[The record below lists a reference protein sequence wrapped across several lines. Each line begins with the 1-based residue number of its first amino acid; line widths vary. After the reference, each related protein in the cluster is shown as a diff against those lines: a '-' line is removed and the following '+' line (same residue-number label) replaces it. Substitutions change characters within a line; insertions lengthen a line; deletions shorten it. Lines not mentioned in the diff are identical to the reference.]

1 MANYNS
7 ASVLWIDSDLENAI
21 TLIDKIK
28 TQNINVTL
36 IHPEELS
43 RELEINHDLA
53 VISLNKNISD
63 LAKLKAVQASQGTV
77 IPIIARVCRHNFELG
92 IENDL
97 TKVMINQQIS
107 SLGFQL
113 TLNTR
118 NKVLSAYKDIMSM
131 PV

>member
-1 MANYNS
+1 MSQIGSITNKVLSNHKQIIESTNNTFGQDNS
-7 ASVLWIDSDLENAI
+7 IGNFGAKMEKALDSVADAQ
-21 TLIDKIK
+21 KIAAD
-28 TQNINVTL
+28 TT
-36 IHPEELS
+36 
-43 RELEINHDLA
+43 R
-53 VISLNKNISD
+53 
-63 LAKLKAVQASQGTV
+63 
-77 IPIIARVCRHNFELG
+77 NFELG

>member
-1 MANYNS
+1 MSQIGSITNRVLSNHKQIIESTNNTLGHDKSIGNFGAKMER
-7 ASVLWIDSDLENAI
+7 ALDSVADAQ
-21 TLIDKIK
+21 KIAAD
-28 TQNINVTL
+28 TT
-36 IHPEELS
+36 
-43 RELEINHDLA
+43 R
-53 VISLNKNISD
+53 
-63 LAKLKAVQASQGTV
+63 
-77 IPIIARVCRHNFELG
+77 NFELG

>member
-1 MANYNS
+1 MTQIGS
-7 ASVLWIDSDLENAI
+7 ITDKVLSSHKQIIENATK
-21 TLIDKIK
+21 TLGNDN
-28 TQNINVTL
+28 NINNFGTRM
-36 IHPEELS
+36 E
-43 RELEINHDLA
+43 
-53 VISLNKNISD
+53 
-63 LAKLKAVQASQGTV
+63 KALDTV
-77 IPIIARVCRHNFELG
+77 ADAQKIAADTTRNFELG

>member
-1 MANYNS
+1 MSQIGSITNKVLSTHKQIIESANTTLGNDTNIGNFGSKMEKALNS
-7 ASVLWIDSDLENAI
+7 VADAQ
-21 TLIDKIK
+21 K
-28 TQNINVTL
+28 
-36 IHPEELS
+36 
-43 RELEINHDLA
+43 LA
-53 VISLNKNISD
+53 ADTTK
-63 LAKLKAVQASQGTV
+63 
-77 IPIIARVCRHNFELG
+77 NFELG

>member
-1 MANYNS
+1 MSQIGSITTKVLSSHKEIIES
-7 ASVLWIDSDLENAI
+7 ASKTFGNDNKIGNFGARMEKALDSVADAQ
-21 TLIDKIK
+21 KIAADTTK
-28 TQNINVTL
+28 
-36 IHPEELS
+36 
-43 RELEINHDLA
+43 
-53 VISLNKNISD
+53 
-63 LAKLKAVQASQGTV
+63 
-77 IPIIARVCRHNFELG
+77 NFELG

>member
-1 MANYNS
+1 MTQIGSITNKVLSSHKQIIEN
-7 ASVLWIDSDLENAI
+7 ASKALENNNQLSNFGARMEKA
-21 TLIDKIK
+21 LDSVANAQKIAAD
-28 TQNINVTL
+28 TT
-36 IHPEELS
+36 
-43 RELEINHDLA
+43 R
-53 VISLNKNISD
+53 
-63 LAKLKAVQASQGTV
+63 
-77 IPIIARVCRHNFELG
+77 NFELG

>member
-1 MANYNS
+1 MS
-7 ASVLWIDSDLENAI
+7 QIGAI
-21 TLIDKIK
+21 TNKVLSSHRDIIESANKTFGNETNSVNFGARMERALDSVADAQKIAAD
-28 TQNINVTL
+28 TT
-36 IHPEELS
+36 
-43 RELEINHDLA
+43 R
-53 VISLNKNISD
+53 
-63 LAKLKAVQASQGTV
+63 
-77 IPIIARVCRHNFELG
+77 NFELG

-97 TKVMINQQIS
+97 TKVMINQQVS

>member
-1 MANYNS
+1 MSQIGSITNKVLSSHKEIIES
-7 ASVLWIDSDLENAI
+7 AS
-21 TLIDKIK
+21 K
-28 TQNINVTL
+28 TFGN
-36 IHPEELS
+36 
-43 RELEINHDLA
+43 D
-53 VISLNKNISD
+53 KNIGNFG
-63 LAKLKAVQASQGTV
+63 AKKEKALDSVADAQK
-77 IPIIARVCRHNFELG
+77 IAADTTKNFELG

-107 SLGFQL
+107 SLGFQF

>member
-1 MANYNS
+1 MTQIGSITSKVLSSHKQIVES
-7 ASVLWIDSDLENAI
+7 ASK
-21 TLIDKIK
+21 TLGNNTDFG
-28 TQNINVTL
+28 NFGARM
-36 IHPEELS
+36 E
-43 RELEINHDLA
+43 
-53 VISLNKNISD
+53 
-63 LAKLKAVQASQGTV
+63 KALDTV
-77 IPIIARVCRHNFELG
+77 ADAQKVSADTTRNFELV

>member
-1 MANYNS
+1 MSQIGSITDRVLSSQKQIIETANQKLGNTNS
-7 ASVLWIDSDLENAI
+7 VGNFGATMEKALDSVADA
-21 TLIDKIK
+21 
-28 TQNINVTL
+28 Q
-36 IHPEELS
+36 
-43 RELEINHDLA
+43 RLA
-53 VISLNKNISD
+53 ANTTK
-63 LAKLKAVQASQGTV
+63 
-77 IPIIARVCRHNFELG
+77 NFELG

>member
-1 MANYNS
+1 MSQIGSITKQALSSHKQLVES
-7 ASVLWIDSDLENAI
+7 ASNTLGNENLSGSFGARMEKALDSVADAQ
-21 TLIDKIK
+21 K
-28 TQNINVTL
+28 
-36 IHPEELS
+36 
-43 RELEINHDLA
+43 LA
-53 VISLNKNISD
+53 AN
-63 LAKLKAVQASQGTV
+63 TT
-77 IPIIARVCRHNFELG
+77 RNFELG
-92 IENDL
+92 IETDL

>member
-1 MANYNS
+1 MS
-7 ASVLWIDSDLENAI
+7 QIGAI
-21 TLIDKIK
+21 TNKVLSSHRDIIESANKTLGNETNSVNFGARMEKALDSVADAQKISAD
-28 TQNINVTL
+28 TT
-36 IHPEELS
+36 
-43 RELEINHDLA
+43 R
-53 VISLNKNISD
+53 
-63 LAKLKAVQASQGTV
+63 
-77 IPIIARVCRHNFELG
+77 NFELG

-97 TKVMINQQIS
+97 TKVMINQQVS

>member
-1 MANYNS
+1 MSQIGSITNKVLSNHKQIIESTNNTLGHDKNTGNFGSKMERALD
-7 ASVLWIDSDLENAI
+7 SVADAQ
-21 TLIDKIK
+21 KIAAD
-28 TQNINVTL
+28 TT
-36 IHPEELS
+36 
-43 RELEINHDLA
+43 R
-53 VISLNKNISD
+53 
-63 LAKLKAVQASQGTV
+63 
-77 IPIIARVCRHNFELG
+77 NFELG

-97 TKVMINQQIS
+97 TKVMISQQIS

>member
-1 MANYNS
+1 MSQIGSITNKVLSNHKQIIESTNNTLGHDKSTGNFGSKMES
-7 ASVLWIDSDLENAI
+7 ALDSVADAQ
-21 TLIDKIK
+21 KIAAD
-28 TQNINVTL
+28 TT
-36 IHPEELS
+36 
-43 RELEINHDLA
+43 R
-53 VISLNKNISD
+53 
-63 LAKLKAVQASQGTV
+63 
-77 IPIIARVCRHNFELG
+77 NFELG

>member
-1 MANYNS
+1 MTQIGSITSKVLSSHKQIVES
-7 ASVLWIDSDLENAI
+7 ASK
-21 TLIDKIK
+21 TLGND
-28 TQNINVTL
+28 TVFGNFGVRM
-36 IHPEELS
+36 E
-43 RELEINHDLA
+43 
-53 VISLNKNISD
+53 
-63 LAKLKAVQASQGTV
+63 KALDTV
-77 IPIIARVCRHNFELG
+77 ADAQRTAADTTRNFELG

-97 TKVMINQQIS
+97 TKVMINQQVS

>member
-1 MANYNS
+1 MQKKVYGIVVTYYFKNEFKKNVNLFLNVLDFLYIIDNGSSNKHVNYLKELKN
-7 ASVLWIDSDLENAI
+7 N
-21 TLIDKIK
+21 KN
-28 TQNINVTL
+28 NIHL
-36 IHPEELS
+36 Q
-43 RELEINHDLA
+43 
-53 VISLNKNISD
+53 LNKFNFG
-63 LAKLKAVQASQGTV
+63 LAKAQNLAAETT
-77 IPIIARVCRHNFELG
+77 RNFELG
-92 IENDL
+92 LESDL

>member
-1 MANYNS
+1 MS
-7 ASVLWIDSDLENAI
+7 QVGAI
-21 TLIDKIK
+21 TNKVLSSHRDIIESANKTLGKETNSVNFGARMEKALDSVADAQKISAD
-28 TQNINVTL
+28 TT
-36 IHPEELS
+36 
-43 RELEINHDLA
+43 R
-53 VISLNKNISD
+53 
-63 LAKLKAVQASQGTV
+63 
-77 IPIIARVCRHNFELG
+77 NFELG

-97 TKVMINQQIS
+97 TKVMINQQVS

>member
-1 MANYNS
+1 MSQIGSITNKVLSSHKQIIESANNTLGNDKVIGNFGS
-7 ASVLWIDSDLENAI
+7 KMEKALDSVADAQKVAAD
-21 TLIDKIK
+21 T
-28 TQNINVTL
+28 T
-36 IHPEELS
+36 
-43 RELEINHDLA
+43 R
-53 VISLNKNISD
+53 
-63 LAKLKAVQASQGTV
+63 
-77 IPIIARVCRHNFELG
+77 NFELG

>member
-1 MANYNS
+1 MSQIGSITNKVLSNHKQIIESTNNTLGHDKSIGNFGAKMER
-7 ASVLWIDSDLENAI
+7 ALDSVADAQ
-21 TLIDKIK
+21 KIAAD
-28 TQNINVTL
+28 TT
-36 IHPEELS
+36 
-43 RELEINHDLA
+43 R
-53 VISLNKNISD
+53 
-63 LAKLKAVQASQGTV
+63 
-77 IPIIARVCRHNFELG
+77 NFELG

>member
-1 MANYNS
+1 MSQIGSITKQALSSHKQLVES
-7 ASVLWIDSDLENAI
+7 ASNTLGNENLSGSFGARMEKALDSVADAQ
-21 TLIDKIK
+21 K
-28 TQNINVTL
+28 
-36 IHPEELS
+36 
-43 RELEINHDLA
+43 LA
-53 VISLNKNISD
+53 AD
-63 LAKLKAVQASQGTV
+63 TT
-77 IPIIARVCRHNFELG
+77 RNFELG

-97 TKVMINQQIS
+97 TKVMINQQVS

>member
-1 MANYNS
+1 MSQIGSITNQALSSHRQIVEGASKTLGNENLLGNFGDRMEKALDSVAN
-7 ASVLWIDSDLENAI
+7 AQ
-21 TLIDKIK
+21 K
-28 TQNINVTL
+28 
-36 IHPEELS
+36 
-43 RELEINHDLA
+43 LA
-53 VISLNKNISD
+53 AD
-63 LAKLKAVQASQGTV
+63 TT
-77 IPIIARVCRHNFELG
+77 RNFELG

>member
-1 MANYNS
+1 MEKALDTVADAQKMA
-7 ASVLWIDSDLENAI
+7 AD
-21 TLIDKIK
+21 T
-28 TQNINVTL
+28 T
-36 IHPEELS
+36 
-43 RELEINHDLA
+43 R
-53 VISLNKNISD
+53 
-63 LAKLKAVQASQGTV
+63 
-77 IPIIARVCRHNFELG
+77 NFELG

>member
-1 MANYNS
+1 MSQIGSITNKVLSNHKQIIESTNNTLGHDKSTGNFGTKMERALD
-7 ASVLWIDSDLENAI
+7 SVADAQ
-21 TLIDKIK
+21 KIAAD
-28 TQNINVTL
+28 TT
-36 IHPEELS
+36 
-43 RELEINHDLA
+43 RD
-53 VISLNKNISD
+53 
-63 LAKLKAVQASQGTV
+63 
-77 IPIIARVCRHNFELG
+77 FELG

>member
-1 MANYNS
+1 MSQIGSITNKVLSNHKQIIESTNNTLGNDKSTGNFGEKMERALD
-7 ASVLWIDSDLENAI
+7 SVADAQ
-21 TLIDKIK
+21 KIAAD
-28 TQNINVTL
+28 TT
-36 IHPEELS
+36 
-43 RELEINHDLA
+43 R
-53 VISLNKNISD
+53 
-63 LAKLKAVQASQGTV
+63 
-77 IPIIARVCRHNFELG
+77 NFELG

>member
-1 MANYNS
+1 MSQIGSITNQVLSSHKQLVES
-7 ASVLWIDSDLENAI
+7 ASNTLGNENLSGSFGARMEKALDSVADAQ
-21 TLIDKIK
+21 K
-28 TQNINVTL
+28 
-36 IHPEELS
+36 
-43 RELEINHDLA
+43 LA
-53 VISLNKNISD
+53 AD
-63 LAKLKAVQASQGTV
+63 TT
-77 IPIIARVCRHNFELG
+77 RNFELG
-92 IENDL
+92 IETDL

>member
-1 MANYNS
+1 MTQIGSITSKVLSSHKQIVES
-7 ASVLWIDSDLENAI
+7 ASK
-21 TLIDKIK
+21 TLGNNTDFG
-28 TQNINVTL
+28 NFGARM
-36 IHPEELS
+36 E
-43 RELEINHDLA
+43 
-53 VISLNKNISD
+53 
-63 LAKLKAVQASQGTV
+63 KALDTV
-77 IPIIARVCRHNFELG
+77 ADAQKVSADTTRNFEIG

>member
-1 MANYNS
+1 MSQIGSITNKVLSTHKQIIESANTTLGNDNKIGNFGS
-7 ASVLWIDSDLENAI
+7 KMEKALDSVADAQ
-21 TLIDKIK
+21 K
-28 TQNINVTL
+28 
-36 IHPEELS
+36 
-43 RELEINHDLA
+43 LA
-53 VISLNKNISD
+53 ADTTK
-63 LAKLKAVQASQGTV
+63 
-77 IPIIARVCRHNFELG
+77 NFELG

>member
-1 MANYNS
+1 MEKALD
-7 ASVLWIDSDLENAI
+7 SVADAQ
-21 TLIDKIK
+21 KIAAD
-28 TQNINVTL
+28 TT
-36 IHPEELS
+36 
-43 RELEINHDLA
+43 R
-53 VISLNKNISD
+53 
-63 LAKLKAVQASQGTV
+63 
-77 IPIIARVCRHNFELG
+77 NFELG
-92 IENDL
+92 LENDL

>member
-1 MANYNS
+1 MSQIGSITNKVLSNHKQIIESTNNTLGHDKSTGNFGTKMERALD
-7 ASVLWIDSDLENAI
+7 SVADAQ
-21 TLIDKIK
+21 KIAAD
-28 TQNINVTL
+28 TT
-36 IHPEELS
+36 
-43 RELEINHDLA
+43 R
-53 VISLNKNISD
+53 
-63 LAKLKAVQASQGTV
+63 
-77 IPIIARVCRHNFELG
+77 NFELG

>member
-1 MANYNS
+1 MSQIGSITSKVLSSHKEIIESANKALANENNLGNFGARMEKALDAVADAQKS
-7 ASVLWIDSDLENAI
+7 AAD
-21 TLIDKIK
+21 TTK
-28 TQNINVTL
+28 
-36 IHPEELS
+36 
-43 RELEINHDLA
+43 
-53 VISLNKNISD
+53 
-63 LAKLKAVQASQGTV
+63 
-77 IPIIARVCRHNFELG
+77 NFELG